1 MRSLPQKV
9 TGYRYEEETACE
21 QKPRDFKGGYCVPPS
36 CRLFSL
42 AFAVPAPSRSHRRF
56 TLVSQLLFF
65 DASSFL
71 IAANRDVKTIRALLL
86 DSEPDA
92 QFFSRY
98 RRPSLALA
106 RCRSAPLAYVSLWRK
121 ARCVLGRLLKANKYE
136 HERR

>member
-21 QKPRDFKGGYCVPPS
+21 QRPRDFKGGYCIPPLVS
-36 CRLFSL
+36 LFLSL
-42 AFAVPAPSRSHRRF
+42 LHCACAFPLSPQRRF
-56 TLVSQLLFF
+56 TLVSQPLFF

-98 RRPSLALA
+98 RKPSLTLVLLPSLM
-106 RCRSAPLAYVSLWRK
+106 CLWRK
-121 ARCVLGRLLKANKYE
+121 ARCVLARSIYDRKASE
-136 HERR
+136 Q

>member
-1 MRSLPQKV
+1 MRSPPQKV

-21 QKPRDFKGGYCVPPS
+21 QRPRDFQGGTDPLVS
-36 CRLFSL
+36 LSLSL
-42 AFAVPAPSRSHRRF
+42 ACVSPRAALLFA
-56 TLVSQLLFF
+56 LLSQLLFF

-98 RRPSLALA
+98 RSPLLVLSLAVILFPLLA
-106 RCRSAPLAYVSLWRK
+106 RVPEETRAFQRDLCMS
-121 ARCVLGRLLKANKYE
+121 G
-136 HERR
+136 ERVNNVR